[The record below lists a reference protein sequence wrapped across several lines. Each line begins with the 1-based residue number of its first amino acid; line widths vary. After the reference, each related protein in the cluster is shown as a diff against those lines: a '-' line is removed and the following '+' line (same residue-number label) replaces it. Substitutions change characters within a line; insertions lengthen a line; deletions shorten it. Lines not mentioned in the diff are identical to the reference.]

1 MAMTGRKVVKAVAWV
16 VGILG
21 SLGVVAVALAPRWI
35 NFEPVR
41 KRIESA
47 ASSALGR
54 EVRVGRFELSYFPR
68 LEVGIRK
75 VELPGPGKIHGAVR
89 SVSLS
94 PVLAS
99 LLRGRFRI
107 ATIRVDGPDLTV
119 DAPEATGEEEKPV
132 SRPGPLQSLT
142 PFVALASKAS
152 GMVVEIHEG
161 RLAAARNGM
170 ELAVLSD
177 LDVSVTVPPTGH
189 LDPSCPGRSPLR
201 PSPFGGPIGG
211 SWRSAA

>member
-54 EVRVGRFELSYFPR
+54 EVAVGGIELSYLPR

-89 SVSLS
+89 SVSIS
-94 PVLAS
+94 PVLGS
-99 LLRGRFRI
+99 LLRGRFRLS
-107 ATIRVDGPDLTV
+107 TVRVDGPDLTV
-119 DAPEATGEEEKPV
+119 DAPEATREEQKPV
-132 SRPGPLQSLT
+132 SRPDPLQSLT
-142 PFVALASKAS
+142 PFVAFSPRRPPVWS
-152 GMVVEIHEG
+152 SRSTEG
-161 RLAAARNGM
+161 GWRLPA
-170 ELAVLSD
+170 
-177 LDVSVTVPPTGH
+177 TGWSS
-189 LDPSCPGRSPLR
+189 PS
-201 PSPFGGPIGG
+201 
-211 SWRSAA
+211 